1 MHQWGMCAQKEPHN
15 QRKILLAERSD
26 RNRLENATGL
36 HAKVFLFWPLYCT
49 ALQCQP
55 SASQKTTYFPAHPYH
70 EYSYHK
76 QHTMKKPWQ
85 MEVACSPFHH
95 VSYFCYSPFQKRGG
109 KKSFAQPWNVENP
122 QLYYSTLGVIF
133 AATMFSYHIAE
144 NKQTNKKIL
153 TWLQE
158 TLSISSDPGTSE
170 LSVKDSAFS
179 TSQPN
184 WSVLKV
190 EVSPMAGFKWFQDS
204 LSANTVQKQHDV

>member
-1 MHQWGMCAQKEPHN
+1 MHQWGMCAQKEPDN
-15 QRKILLAERSD
+15 KRKILSAERSD

-55 SASQKTTYFPAHPYH
+55 SASQKTTYFPTHPYH

-144 NKQTNKKIL
+144 NKQTKKYWPDCKKPCPYPVIL
-153 TWLQE
+153 EQ
-158 TLSISSDPGTSE
+158 
-170 LSVKDSAFS
+170 
-179 TSQPN
+179 
-184 WSVLKV
+184 
-190 EVSPMAGFKWFQDS
+190 VSCLWKTV
-204 LSANTVQKQHDV
+204 LSAPASLIDLFWRWK